1 MWVLFY
7 FIISLKS
14 FISVAPHHNIF
25 SGKPQSLNQD
35 YFKTLWSRFK
45 SQSSTPE

>member
-1 MWVLFY
+1 MWVY

-25 SGKPQSLNQD
+25 SGKPQPLNQD
-35 YFKTLWSRFK
+35 PLESF
-45 SQSSTPE
+45 